1 MFCRISRVACNE
13 EIRRHHKNPFDPNIF
28 VIRKQIS
35 LAIGR
40 GGIDLRCEY
49 KYSSSVTK
57 KIVEK
62 NKEANDALG
71 KQDAMKDAERSMTA
85 EGTVA
90 ISQWKEEIGT

>member
-1 MFCRISRVACNE
+1 MTLDADTNTVLLLP
-13 EIRRHHKNPFDPNIF
+13 K
-28 VIRKQIS
+28 
-35 LAIGR
+35 
-40 GGIDLRCEY
+40 
-49 KYSSSVTK
+49 T
-57 KIVEK
+57 IVEK